1 MIKIVLL
8 QEKKLLNL
16 VLGTSRLFLKTNQ
29 FLDLYIVIRKCSE
42 AKNGFG
48 TKNDK
53 FLMYF

>member
-1 MIKIVLL
+1 MINIVLL
-8 QEKKLLNL
+8 LEKKPPNL
-16 VLGTSRLFLKTNQ
+16 VLDTSSLFLKTNQ
-29 FLDLYIVIRKCSE
+29 FLDLYFVIRKCSG